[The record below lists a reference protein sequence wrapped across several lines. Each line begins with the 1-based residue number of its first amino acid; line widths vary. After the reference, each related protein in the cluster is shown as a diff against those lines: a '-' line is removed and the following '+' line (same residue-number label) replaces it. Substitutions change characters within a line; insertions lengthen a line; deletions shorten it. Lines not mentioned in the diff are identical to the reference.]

1 MKIANREATTT
12 TFIAISLPFL
22 PSFIALCAHSP
33 PAESRMS
40 REMWG
45 PAAGER
51 EEKGEAQEVKKRKK
65 IVCLAI
71 YTILSCVSSL
81 FVLSLS
87 LPLFV
92 LVLPLGVAVRLGK
105 SLIAII
111 CTFTFMQYFFSWC
124 SWNAFLYVLMLFILY
139 VWFQFMLIHLIHV
152 MHSVDSLY
160 IHYTFCTLTC
170 TYIFLFAHM
179 ICAFT

>member
-111 CTFTFMQYFFSWC
+111 CTFTFMQYFFFLVFMKC
-124 SWNAFLYVLMLFILY
+124 LFVCINAIYFVCMI
-139 VWFQFMLIHLIHV
+139 
-152 MHSVDSLY
+152 SVHAYSS
-160 IHYTFCTLTC
+160 YTCHALSR
-170 TYIFLFAHM
+170 
-179 ICAFT
+179 